1 MVQTAVRG
9 IGEVAKATIVHEL
22 LIEVIHVGVIE
33 VVLARAHG
41 AKEAAVINIYTYIY
55 YCTI

>member
-1 MVQTAVRG
+1 MVQTAVRC

-33 VVLARAHG
+33 VVLARANG
-41 AKEAAVINIYTYIY
+41 TKEAAIVY
-55 YCTI
+55 

>member
-1 MVQTAVRG
+1 MVQTAVRC

-33 VVLARAHG
+33 VVLARANG
-41 AKEAAVINIYTYIY
+41 AKEAAIVY
-55 YCTI
+55 